1 MKLIKV
7 ILCFSQTIKAKSFLP
22 CDYVRRYE
30 RRYGCRDD
38 KAIPISRII
47 VSTSYGLRRSYML
60 YNLFLDFN
68 GTLMT
73 LI

>member
-1 MKLIKV
+1 MKLIEV

-38 KAIPISRII
+38 KASQSDVTTQHPQGMSSYVCRLTNVSR
-47 VSTSYGLRRSYML
+47 
-60 YNLFLDFN
+60 F
-68 GTLMT
+68 
-73 LI
+73 

>member
-1 MKLIKV
+1 MKLIEV

-38 KAIPISRII
+38 KAGKFSIEVQKSE
-47 VSTSYGLRRSYML
+47 G
-60 YNLFLDFN
+60 FQA
-68 GTLMT
+68 
-73 LI
+73 